1 MNWFNSDWLASW
13 AGPGGGDW
21 RPLVSTLVAVVALMV
36 LWRVLRRGGA
46 GGRAARDYDV
56 SGDQFA
62 QSAPISEEQV
72 QLLHYLQQAFPD
84 GAVLFQ
90 PRLARFLMVRK
101 SRHRLDAQQRL
112 GDTHVDFLVCAD
124 DGKPLFA
131 FEVDAFKAKGDAGL
145 ARSAAEK
152 NQMLKTAGIRLIR
165 LKGAQTHWP
174 PPEVLRE
181 RMLGAQQTPT
191 AEARPSGYGP
201 SEFAGSSFGG
211 SGFSNSRTAPS
222 TVMGLSTLMGGDP
235 DASPWSD
242 VRKRS

>member
-1 MNWFNSDWLASW
+1 MDASNPLTPWLNALPEW
-13 AGPGGGDW
+13 LPQEGVGLIALA
-21 RPLVSTLVAVVALMV
+21 LVLFLLAMG
-36 LWRVLRRGGA
+36 WYVLRRRTGDHA
-46 GGRAARDYDV
+46 DYDV
-56 SGDQFA
+56 RDDRFSPT
-62 QSAPISEEQV
+62 APINEEQIA
-72 QLLHYLQQAFPD
+72 LLHYFQAAFPEM
-84 GAVLFQ
+84 AVLFR
-90 PRLARFLMVRK
+90 PRLARFLAVRK
-101 SRHRLDAQQRL
+101 TRERAAAQARLADEQI
-112 GDTHVDFLVCAD
+112 DFLICSD
-124 DGKPLFA
+124 SGQPLFA
-131 FEVDAFKAKGDAGL
+131 FEVDAFKAKDDPTL

-222 TVMGLSTLMGGDP
+222 TVMGLSTLMGGAP

>member
-13 AGPGGGDW
+13 AGLDGADAM
-21 RPLVSTLVAVVALMV
+21 PLVSTLVAVVALML

-46 GGRAARDYDV
+46 GGRRARDYDA

-62 QSAPISEEQV
+62 QSAPINEEQV
-72 QLLHYLQQAFPD
+72 RLLHYLQQAFPD

-152 NQMLKTAGIRLIR
+152 NGMLKSAGIRLIR
-165 LKGAQTHWP
+165 LKGAQPQWP
-174 PPEVLRE
+174 PPEVLRM
-181 RMLGAQQTPT
+181 RLLAAQRTPPP
-191 AEARPSGYGP
+191 APEARPSG
-201 SEFAGSSFGG
+201 F
-211 SGFSNSRTAPS
+211 
-222 TVMGLSTLMGGDP
+222 
-235 DASPWSD
+235 
-242 VRKRS
+242 